1 MKGIGRNLLFWGK
14 TLEKMVLM
22 MVLWIIGIVSFMT
35 LAEGGDFWTEL
46 GNQLPSYLIML
57 TFLTVFM
64 TSMNGIQ
71 IYFPLTVSFGSG
83 RKQSFVAMQVIQH
96 VIAAELVAAV
106 SVCSYF
112 FNPQFWWLIS
122 SYFMSVLGVLLVFM
136 GMGNLISITYMR
148 FGRTMGVLLYIA
160 ILILIIAIGVFG
172 FSMTGKSIGIDF
184 LTQGGINS
192 FLQGP
197 FILLFG
203 ILFDAVLIAIFYL
216 GVRKQNL
223 KFVG

>member
-35 LAEGGDFWTEL
+35 LMEGGDFWTEL
-46 GNQLPSYLIML
+46 GNQLPTYLIML
-57 TFLTVFM
+57 TFLTVFVI
-64 TSMNGIQ
+64 SMNGMQ

-83 RKQSFVAMQVIQH
+83 RRQSFVAMQVMQH
-96 VIAAELVAAV
+96 VIVAELVAAV

-112 FNPQFWWLIS
+112 FNPQIWWLIG
-122 SYFMSVLGVLLVFM
+122 SYLMSVLGVMFVFI
-136 GMGNLISITYMR
+136 GMGNLIAVAYMR
-148 FGRTMGVLLYIA
+148 FGRTMGILIYSA
-160 ILILIIAIGVFG
+160 SLILIIAIGISG
-172 FSMTGKSIGIDF
+172 ASIREKNNRIGF
-184 LTQGGINS
+184 LTSGWINS
-192 FLQGP
+192 LLSSP

-203 ILFDAVLIAIFYL
+203 ILFDAVLITIFYL

-223 KFVG
+223 QFVG